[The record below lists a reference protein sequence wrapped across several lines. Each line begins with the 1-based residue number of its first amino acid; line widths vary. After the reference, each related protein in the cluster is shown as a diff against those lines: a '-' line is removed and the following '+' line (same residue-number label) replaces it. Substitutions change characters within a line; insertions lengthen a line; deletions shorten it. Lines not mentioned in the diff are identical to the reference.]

1 MRAGSKRKRMATD
14 GINMTPMIDIVFQMI
29 IFFVLTIDLDQK
41 KFDEDIALA
50 MAPHADPVE
59 TQHPNTIFIDVNEK
73 GQLSVGRIPVS
84 DEALVDYIK
93 RQVAAYGTRQLPIV
107 IRGDRRVEHAH
118 IRRAMNICTE
128 AGVFNIKFAALREQA
143 AVVER

>member
-1 MRAGSKRKRMATD
+1 MRAGSRRKRATTD

-41 KFDEDIALA
+41 RFDESITLA

-59 TQHPNTIFIDVNEK
+59 IQHPNTIFIDVNRD

-84 DEALVDYIK
+84 DAALEDYIR
-93 RQVAAYGTRQLPIV
+93 RQVADYGTRQLPIV
-107 IRGDRRVEHAH
+107 IRGDKEVEHAH
-118 IRRAMNICTE
+118 IRRAMNISTA
-128 AGVFNIKFAALREQA
+128 AGVFNIKFAALREK
-143 AVVER
+143 AVVLER